1 MAIAV
6 KFCDGWMRCQNSDFP
21 MRFRDALLTNLV
33 KTGNFSGRTSRRSYW
48 KFFPVA
54 LLLPCGA
61 VALAVFHEMPTLLTL
76 VIWSATMLPLWGA
89 GARRLQ
95 DTGEPGYQAVT
106 PWGYGALSCLFL
118 VWGGEALI
126 TLDHAFADETN
137 PPDGP
142 GGLGLVVF
150 YGGGG
155 LLFLLVALVLTI
167 IFLMQISPA
176 VGQTLVASSTKA
188 NKYGPPA

>member
-1 MAIAV
+1 
-6 KFCDGWMRCQNSDFP
+6 
-21 MRFRDALLTNLV
+21 MRFRDALLTNLA
-33 KTGNFSGRTSRRSYW
+33 KTGNFSGRTSRQSYW

-61 VALAVFHEMPTLLTL
+61 VALALYNEVPTLLTL
-76 VIWSATMLPLWGA
+76 VIRSATMLPLWGA

-150 YGGGG
+150 NGGGG
-155 LLFLLVALVLTI
+155 LLFLLVALVLAI
-167 IFLMQISPA
+167 VFLMQISPA
-176 VGQTLVASSTKA
+176 VDQTLVASSTKA